1 MGPLFWSPVFLQCP
15 CCCKQQCPSPK
26 LVLPFPLPFPSLPSL
41 LLYSLALSSLSLEL
55 WRFPSRVLIAALL
68 LLLLL
73 LLLSADLH
81 FSPTQVSRFFH
92 TTFLW
97 FFAFV
102 YQFFCCCLCDACLFP
117 SCSYSRGKIYV
128 YLCFKNTGVCVC
140 VCFKSN
146 IDTSSTS

>member
-1 MGPLFWSPVFLQCP
+1 LFWSPVFFAVSVLLLQAAMS
-15 CCCKQQCPSPK
+15 SPQTRP
-26 LVLPFPLPFPSLPSL
+26 PFFLPFPSLPSL

-140 VCFKSN
+140 VLCPILIRVQLLSV
-146 IDTSSTS
+146 